1 MGCCVSY
8 VIFFLKFFE
17 HAFNTTGNRAD
28 DVIYLFLALCIILP
42 MSLVNDIKTFS
53 KASIVGNSFV
63 ISTLIVIFINDFHMM
78 ATNPDT
84 EKNIEDLAD
93 FSRIPMIIG
102 VSIYGF
108 EAIGLVF
115 SIRNSLERV

>member
-1 MGCCVSY
+1 M
-8 VIFFLKFFE
+8 IFFLKFFE
-17 HAFNTTGNRAD
+17 HAFHTTGNKLD
-28 DVIYLFLALCIILP
+28 DIFYLLLALTIILP

-53 KASIVGNSFV
+53 KASIVGNAFV
-63 ISTLIVIFINDFHMM
+63 VSTLIVIFINDFHMM

-84 EKNIEDLAD
+84 EKNLEDLAD

-108 EAIGLVF
+108 EAIGIIF
-115 SIRNSLERV
+115 SIRNSLEDVS

>member
-28 DVIYLFLALCIILP
+28 DIIYLFLALCIILP

-53 KASIVGNSFV
+53 KASIVGNTFV

-78 ATNPDT
+78 ATNP
-84 EKNIEDLAD
+84 ESGENAKDLAD

-108 EAIGLVF
+108 EGIF
-115 SIRNSLERV
+115 NY